1 MRSAPALQRLTATLR
16 AIVSLRTTSTLSHE
30 RPSEQALSRL
40 LSVTS
45 FYEEKVGPKN
55 RTANGAMRIVA
66 KEIERD
72 GIHSVGDSYL
82 PVEDPPCVE
91 IV

>member
-1 MRSAPALQRLTATLR
+1 M
-16 AIVSLRTTSTLSHE
+16 
-30 RPSEQALSRL
+30 QALSRL

-55 RTANGAMRIVA
+55 RTANSAMRIVA

-72 GIHSVGDSYL
+72 GIHGVGNPY
-82 PVEDPPCVE
+82 VEDPPCVG
-91 IV
+91 VQLSRCRRN

>member
-1 MRSAPALQRLTATLR
+1 VTLRSIVSPRTAT
-16 AIVSLRTTSTLSHE
+16 ALSHE

-40 LSVTS
+40 LSVTNY
-45 FYEEKVGPKN
+45 YEEKVGPKS

-66 KEIERD
+66 KEIERN
-72 GIHSVGDSYL
+72 GIHGVRDSY
-82 PVEDPPCVE
+82 VEDPQCVG